1 MQKLPE
7 HIRNAKELVYQFDT
21 LTSAEKT
28 YTEYLSKIQ
37 ENISII
43 TLKTRSENKKIIVT
57 KYTVAEPQKLS
68 EALKTLI
75 NDILK
80 DIKKY
85 IDVLSQPNPK
95 VLNYS
100 AVIPPFSQEKL
111 IIISYKDNNHKN
123 DLSFLETK
131 IQNLILKYSTEI
143 K

>member
-1 MQKLPE
+1 MNQVLRAYKYRIYPTKKQEIYLGQVFGSV
-7 HIRNAKELVYQFDT
+7 RFVWNQLVAAFNSY
-21 LTSAEKT
+21 SKT
-28 YTEYLSKIQ
+28 G
-37 ENISII
+37 
-43 TLKTRSENKKIIVT
+43 
-57 KYTVAEPQKLS
+57 
-68 EALKTLI
+68 
-75 NDILK
+75 
-80 DIKKY
+80 
-85 IDVLSQPNPK
+85 PNPK